1 MGIAVADP
9 GEAAREL
16 AAQTGVT
23 YRLGDD
29 PESAVFRSFGGFVMP
44 TTVLINSDGEV
55 AYVAIGAISGD
66 ELRILIDTHILPGSP

>member
-1 MGIAVADP
+1 
-9 GEAAREL
+9 
-16 AAQTGVT
+16 
-23 YRLGDD
+23 
-29 PESAVFRSFGGFVMP
+29 MP